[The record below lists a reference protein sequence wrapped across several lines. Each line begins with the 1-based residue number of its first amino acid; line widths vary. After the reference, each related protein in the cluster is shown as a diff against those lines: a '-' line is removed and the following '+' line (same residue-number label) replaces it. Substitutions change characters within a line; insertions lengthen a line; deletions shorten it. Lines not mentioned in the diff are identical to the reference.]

1 MSSPFSR
8 DKLFE
13 IARTLPPG
21 PKVLAKLSMLLQE
34 LNVGLDE
41 VAEHIKVDSAL
52 SARIVRMSNSVVYG
66 GRSIGA
72 IDEAVTRVGFR
83 EVHRLVGFVTTD
95 RLNDR
100 DLPFYQIDAHFMRE
114 HMLFTAVAAEALA
127 DYCDIDPHQAY
138 TAGLLRTLG
147 MLVLDRTAEH
157 LTGCDVYD
165 HGKYGH
171 FLGWE
176 AINFGLPNTEVSA
189 MILEDWR
196 FPQGIIDGI
205 REHYLTKS
213 SDYDNRMA
221 CLINVAGL
229 SVAEASLTL
238 PGDRRH
244 WELNQRNLDALGITE
259 DVRAMA
265 SGRALYRFNKLRAVV
280 S

>member
-1 MSSPFSR
+1 
-8 DKLFE
+8 
-13 IARTLPPG
+13 
-21 PKVLAKLSMLLQE
+21 MLLQE

-52 SARIVRMSNSVVYG
+52 SARIVRMSNSVIYG

-100 DLPFYQIDAHFMRE
+100 NLRFYQVDAHFMRE

-127 DYCDIDPHQAY
+127 DFCDIDPHQAY

-157 LTGCDVYD
+157 LTACDTYD

-171 FLGWE
+171 YLGWE

-196 FPQGIIDGI
+196 FPQAIIDGI
-205 REHYLTKS
+205 REHYLTKA
-213 SDYDNRMA
+213 SDYENPMA
-221 CLINVAGL
+221 CLINVAGM
-229 SVAEASLTL
+229 SVAQASLTL

-244 WELNQRNLDALGITE
+244 WELTQRKLDALGITE
-259 DVRAMA
+259 DMREMA
-265 SGRALYRFNKLRAVV
+265 SNRAAYRFNKLRAVV
-280 S
+280 A